1 MKIKLSPDGSS
12 ILRILDIPNSIPK
25 QPKSDQ
31 NRVKIAQNRSWE
43 LFWSDFYPAN
53 VPKSVQER
61 PKGVQERPKS
71 VSGSPKSAPR
81 ATQERFHRL
90 YVVVSGCIWL
100 HVVVV
105 QRRWEADGEGGE
117 R

>member
-1 MKIKLSPDGSS
+1 MKV
-12 ILRILDIPNSIPK
+12 LDIPKKIPK
-25 QPKSDQ
+25 QPKSAQ

-71 VSGSPKSAPR
+71 VSGAPKSAPR
-81 ATQERFHRL
+81 ATQERFGRL
-90 YVVVSGCIWL
+90 YLVAEGCMWLYLVVEGCMWL